1 MVHRGD
7 GVSAFC
13 CASILHFGSKA
24 EVDSSYLMDH
34 NVGAVLIGHV
44 ATGCSIQP
52 QVSLAFISKQ
62 LRFFLTLSL
71 FVVPDACG
79 AGSYLSSSLA
89 QQRSKNSY
97 KSVSPTWNQGFV
109 FADAYPSARVLLGMF
124 GLA

>member
-1 MVHRGD
+1 VVHRGD

-44 ATGCSIQP
+44 ATSCSIQP
-52 QVSLAFISKQ
+52 QVSLA
-62 LRFFLTLSL
+62 LSL
-71 FVVPDACG
+71 FVVPAAGDA
-79 AGSYLSSSLA
+79 SLYSSSS

-124 GLA
+124 GLP

>member
-1 MVHRGD
+1 VVHRGD

-24 EVDSSYLMDH
+24 EVDASYLMDH
-34 NVGAVLIGHV
+34 SVGAVLIGHI
-44 ATGCSIQP
+44 ATSCSIQP
-52 QVSLAFISKQ
+52 QVSLAFISTQ
-62 LRFFLTLSL
+62 MRFFPRLSL
-71 FVVPDACG
+71 CVVPAACG
-79 AGSYLSSSLA
+79 ASSYSSSS

-109 FADAYPSARVLLGMF
+109 FADAYPTARVLLGMF